1 MMIVRFLFAGL
12 LSIMLYGFFFSVI
25 TGCANIVPPSG
36 GPRDSLPPRLI
47 AAVPGDSAL
56 QVNNQKLVLYFDEFI
71 ELKNAAE
78 QILISPYPEK
88 SPQFEA
94 RLKTLTVRLKDSLL
108 PSTTY
113 IIDFGQ
119 AIVDINEGNV
129 LKNFRYV
136 FSTGNQLD
144 TLQLSGKIIPAE
156 TGKADS
162 TLIALLYRAE
172 EDSLVCKKLPAYIT
186 RLDGQGNFRFVN
198 LPEGKY
204 YIYGLQDTDGNKK
217 YTPPYEQFAFADEA
231 VTVSATSAPVQL
243 WSYKQEKDKKRST
256 SSPSKKLQFTTNIES
271 GAHNYFDTLYL
282 QYAESLV
289 KIDKQR
295 IRLKEDS
302 TTSDENFNLIF
313 NADSSVVGIA
323 AGWQKGGAYKLFFD
337 TAYAKDMKGFRPT
350 QKDTFSFRVRSDKE
364 YGSLR
369 IKLKNLDLST
379 NPVLLFYTGERMAF
393 SFPLVNAD
401 FFQPVF
407 TQGTYRISI
416 LYDNNGNGKW
426 DPGSYFTNPRLQ
438 PERVRY
444 LEKTITVKPE
454 WDNEVQVDL
463 NADL

>member
-1 MMIVRFLFAGL
+1 MMIVRFLFGGF
-12 LSIMLYGFFFSVI
+12 LSVMLYAFLLPGI

-56 QVNNQKLVLYFDEFI
+56 MVKEQKLVLYFDEFI

-78 QILISPYPEK
+78 QVLISPYPEK

-144 TLQLSGKIIPAE
+144 TLQFSGKIIPAE

-172 EDSLVCKKLPAYIT
+172 EDSSVCKKLPAYIT

-198 LPEGKY
+198 LPEGNY

-217 YTPPYEQFAFADEA
+217 YTPPYEQFAFSDTP
-231 VTVSATSAPVQL
+231 VFVSSTSSPVQL
-243 WSYKQEKDKKRST
+243 WAYKQEKDKKRNAT
-256 SSPSKKLQFTTNIES
+256 TATKKLPFTTNIES

-282 QYAESLV
+282 QYVESLSNIDQK
-289 KIDKQR
+289 KIH
-295 IRLKEDS
+295 LKEDS
-302 TTSDENFNLIF
+302 TASDEIFKLVF
-313 NADSSVVGIA
+313 NADSSIVGIA
-323 AGWQKGGAYKLFFD
+323 AGWKKGGAYKLFFD
-337 TAYAKDMKGFRPT
+337 TAYAKDVKGFRPT
-350 QKDTFSFRVRSDKE
+350 LKDTFSFRVRSDKE

-369 IKLKNLDLST
+369 IKLKNLDLSK
-379 NPVLLFYTGERMAF
+379 NPVLLFYIGEKIAY
-393 SFPLVNAD
+393 SYPLANAD

-407 TQGTYRISI
+407 TQGSYRIGI
-416 LYDNNGNGKW
+416 LYDDNGNSKW
-426 DPGSYFTNPRLQ
+426 DPGNYFTQPRKQ
-438 PERVRY
+438 PERVRSF
-444 LEKTITVKPE
+444 EKIITVKPE

-463 NADL
+463 KEE

>member
-1 MMIVRFLFAGL
+1 MHIRILLGCFLGYIFL
-12 LSIMLYGFFFSVI
+12 IPLI

-94 RLKTLTVRLKDSLL
+94 RLKTLTVRLKDSLI
-108 PSTTY
+108 PATTY

-119 AIVDINEGNV
+119 AVVDINEGNI

-136 FSTGNQLD
+136 FSTGDQLD
-144 TLQLSGKIIPAE
+144 TLQLPGKIIPAE
-156 TGKADS
+156 TGKPDS
-162 TLIALLYRAE
+162 TLIALLYRVE
-172 EDSLVCKKLPAYIT
+172 EDSSVCKKLPAYIT

-204 YIYGLQDTDGNKK
+204 YIYALQDTDGNKK
-217 YTPPYEQFAFADEA
+217 YTPPYEQFAFLDEA
-231 VTVSATSAPVQL
+231 VTVNTTSAPVQL

-282 QYAESLV
+282 QYSESLV
-289 KIDKQR
+289 KVDKQL

-302 TTSDENFNLIF
+302 TAIDENFELIKG
-313 NADSSVVGIA
+313 ADSSIIGIA
-323 AGWQKGGAYKLFFD
+323 ASWKKGGGYKLFFD
-337 TAYAKDMKGFRPT
+337 TAYAKDLKGFRPT

-369 IKLKNLDLST
+369 IKFKNLDLGVK
-379 NPVLLFYTGERMAF
+379 PVLIFYAGEKIIY
-393 SFPLVNAD
+393 SYPLVNAD
-401 FFQPVF
+401 FFRPVF
-407 TQGTYRISI
+407 PPGSYRISI
-416 LYDNNGNGKW
+416 LYDRNENGKW
-426 DPGSYFTNPRLQ
+426 DPGNYFTQPRLQ

-444 LEKTITVKPE
+444 LEKTITIKPE
-454 WDNEVQVDL
+454 WDNEVQIDL
-463 NADL
+463 NAE

>member
-1 MMIVRFLFAGL
+1 MMYIRFLIGVFLGYIL
-12 LSIMLYGFFFSVI
+12 LVFFVSGI

-36 GPRDSLPPRLI
+36 GPRDSLPPRL
-47 AAVPGDSAL
+47 VTSTPSDSAL
-56 QVNNQKLVLYFDEFI
+56 KVNNQKLVLYFDEFI

-88 SPQFEA
+88 MPQYDA

-108 PSTTY
+108 PATTY
-113 IIDFGQ
+113 VIDFGQ

-136 FSTGNQLD
+136 FSTGDRLD
-144 TLQLSGKIIPAE
+144 TLQLTGKIIPAE

-162 TLIALLYRAE
+162 TLIALLYRSD
-172 EDSLVCKKLPAYIT
+172 EDSIVCKKTPAYIA
-186 RLDGQGNFRFVN
+186 RVDGQGNFRFVN

-204 YIYGLQDTDGNKK
+204 YVYGLLDTDGNKK

-231 VTVSATSAPVQL
+231 VMVNATSAPVQL
-243 WSYKQEKDKKRST
+243 WSYKQEKDKKRTTST
-256 SSPSKKLQFTTNIES
+256 PAKKLLFTTNIES

-282 QYAESLV
+282 LYPEALV
-289 KIDKQR
+289 KVDKQL

-302 TTSDENFNLIF
+302 TAFDENFQLVTG
-313 NADSSVVGIA
+313 ADSSIIGIA
-323 AGWQKGGAYKLFFD
+323 ASWKKGGAYKLFFD

-369 IKLKNLDLST
+369 IKFKNLDLGVK
-379 NPVLLFYTGERMAF
+379 PVLLFYAGEKIIY
-393 SFPLVNAD
+393 SYPLVNAD
-401 FFQPVF
+401 FFRPVF
-407 TQGTYRISI
+407 PPGSYRISI
-416 LYDNNGNGKW
+416 LYDRNSNGKW
-426 DPGSYFTNPRLQ
+426 DPGNYFTQPKLQ

-444 LEKTITVKPE
+444 LEKTITIKPE
-454 WDNEVQVDL
+454 WDNEVQIDL
-463 NADL
+463 NAE

>member
-1 MMIVRFLFAGL
+1 M
-12 LSIMLYGFFFSVI
+12 
-25 TGCANIVPPSG
+25 
-36 GPRDSLPPRLI
+36 
-47 AAVPGDSAL
+47 
-56 QVNNQKLVLYFDEFI
+56 YFDEFI

-119 AIVDINEGNV
+119 AVVDINEGNV

-136 FSTGNQLD
+136 FSTGDQLD

-162 TLIALLYRAE
+162 TLIALLYRVD
-172 EDSLVCKKLPAYIT
+172 EDSSVCKKLPAYIT

-204 YIYGLQDTDGNKK
+204 YIYALQDTDGNKK
-217 YTPPYEQFAFADEA
+217 YTPPYEQFAFLDQA
-231 VTVSATSAPVQL
+231 VTVNTTSTPVQL

-256 SSPSKKLQFTTNIES
+256 SSPSKKLQFTSNIES

-282 QYAESLV
+282 QYSEPLTT
-289 KIDKQR
+289 IDQQR

-302 TTSDENFNLIF
+302 TSSDEKFQLFYSI
-313 NADSSVVGIA
+313 DSSVIGVA
-323 AGWQKGGAYKLFFD
+323 ASWRKGGTYKLYFD
-337 TAYAKDMKGFRPT
+337 TAYAKDVKGFRPT

-369 IKLKNLDLST
+369 IKLKNLDLSVK
-379 NPVLLFYTGERMAF
+379 PVLLFYIGDKIAY
-393 SFPLVNAD
+393 SSPLVNAD

-407 TQGTYRISI
+407 TPGSYRISI
-416 LYDNNGNGKW
+416 LYDRNGNGKW
-426 DPGSYFTNPRLQ
+426 DPGNYFTQPRVQ

-444 LEKTITVKPE
+444 LEKTISVKPE
-454 WDNEVQVDL
+454 WDNEVQIDL
-463 NADL
+463 TAE